1 MALYSLLDKTAQNIL
16 CFQILFK
23 CFWLAVSRCQQTLHK
38 FFEELPVGMKKESHD
53 HLEESC
59 SHESLL
65 AD

>member
-16 CFQILFK
+16 CFVK
-23 CFWLAVSRCQQTLHK
+23 CFWLAVSCCQQTLHK